1 MLLHYIVFCF
11 LVTWNTIH
19 YDTQLNTEM
28 RKTVLTTEPIENLP
42 GAVRR
47 RRMQTLIEEREF
59 MRVVDLSE
67 IFGISEVTVR
77 SDLDS
82 LTSSTLIQRVHGGAM
97 LDRSQAAPE
106 RTFEQSEGTSPEEK
120 AAIGT
125 AAAALVSSGESLII
139 DVGTTAT
146 AVARAL
152 ARRSELSDVTV
163 FTNSLTIAAELEPEI
178 PRMTVV
184 LTGGTL
190 RPRQHSLIDP
200 YADVI
205 LNRINVTTAFIGC
218 NGLHPGE
225 GATNINL
232 PEAAMKTRMVK
243 TAQRVV
249 IIAGG
254 SKLGKISMARFADV
268 GDIDLLIT
276 GASAPTQLLNQL
288 NDLGVATMVA
298 E

>member
-1 MLLHYIVFCF
+1 M
-11 LVTWNTIH
+11 T
-19 YDTQLNTEM
+19 DTRSEH
-28 RKTVLTTEPIENLP
+28 LP
-42 GAVRR
+42 GGVRR

-82 LTSSTLIQRVHGGAM
+82 LASSTLIQRVHGGAM
-97 LDRSQAAPE
+97 LDRSQAVPE
-106 RTFEQSEGTSPEEK
+106 QSFEQSAGTSLEEK
-120 AAIGT
+120 AAIGS

-146 AVARAL
+146 ALARAL
-152 ARRSELSDVTV
+152 AKRSDLRDVTV
-163 FTNSLTIAAELEPEI
+163 FTNSLTIAAELESEI
-178 PRMTVV
+178 PRVTVV

-200 YADVI
+200 FAEAI
-205 LNRINVTTAFIGC
+205 LDRINVTTAFIGC
-218 NGLHPGE
+218 NGLHPKE
-225 GATNINL
+225 GVTNINL

-243 TAQRVV
+243 AAQRIVV
-249 IIAGG
+249 IAGG

-268 GDIDLLIT
+268 DDIDLLIT
-276 GASAPTQLLNQL
+276 GASAPPELLTQLNE
-288 NDLGVATMVA
+288 LGVATMVA